1 MLLTG
6 AQIVVACLREQ
17 GVDTVFGYPG
27 GTILD
32 VYDALYQEPAIKHYL
47 VSHEQAAAHAADGY
61 ARSTGKVG
69 VCLATSGPGAT
80 NLTTGLATAY
90 MDSSPVVAITCNVG
104 ESILGKDAFQ
114 EVDITGITMPIT
126 KWNYMVRDVDQLAD
140 VMREGFAIARMG
152 RPGPVLIDIP
162 KNIAAARADYEPL
175 PRADHR
181 THGRLVSLAT
191 RTDSIRWSRCSRPP
205 NAPCSSA
212 AAAWCA
218 AVPIRS
224 STVLPTWPTH
234 LSPSRSWVQVVST
247 AVTRSRLA

>member
-90 MDSSPVVAITCNVG
+90 MDSSPVVARCPSPNGTTWSATSTSSPTSC
-104 ESILGKDAFQ
+104 
-114 EVDITGITMPIT
+114 
-126 KWNYMVRDVDQLAD
+126 
-140 VMREGFAIARMG
+140 ARALRSPAWAG
-152 RPGPVLIDIP
+152 PGP
-162 KNIAAARADYEPL
+162 
-175 PRADHR
+175 
-181 THGRLVSLAT
+181 S
-191 RTDSIRWSRCSRPP
+191 
-205 NAPCSSA
+205 
-212 AAAWCA
+212 
-218 AVPIRS
+218 
-224 STVLPTWPTH
+224 
-234 LSPSRSWVQVVST
+234 
-247 AVTRSRLA
+247 